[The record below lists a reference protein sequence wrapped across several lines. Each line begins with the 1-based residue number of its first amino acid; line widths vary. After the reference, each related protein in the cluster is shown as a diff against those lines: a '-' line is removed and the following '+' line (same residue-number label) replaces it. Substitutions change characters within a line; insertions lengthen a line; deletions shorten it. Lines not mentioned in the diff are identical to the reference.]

1 MLPGS
6 VTFRARACAVTT
18 AGVRVQSSEL
28 SPAVMK
34 SPS

>member
-6 VTFRARACAVTT
+6 VTFRPPLCGDHGR
-18 AGVRVQSSEL
+18 VRVQSSEL